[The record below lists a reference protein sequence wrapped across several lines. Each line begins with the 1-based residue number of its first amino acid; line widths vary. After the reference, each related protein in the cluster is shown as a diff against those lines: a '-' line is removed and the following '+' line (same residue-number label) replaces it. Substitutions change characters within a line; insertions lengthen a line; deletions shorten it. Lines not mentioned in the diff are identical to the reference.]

1 MIHNVVFD
9 FGAVLFDWNP
19 HKIVSTFT
27 QSTYEQDM
35 LLTHVLQ
42 HPDWLALD
50 RGTML
55 MAEVIPKFAART
67 GFPEARMED
76 FIDHIQNSLTVIDA
90 SKHLLE
96 DLLEQDFNL
105 YYLTNMSSA
114 FFDTLNDK
122 HDFISL
128 FNGGLVSAK
137 ELLMKPEPE
146 IFQSLMLKYSLS
158 PDDTYF
164 IDDNEDNVLAA
175 RKLGITAIRFS
186 PTPDCYQQ
194 IRSALRLKVD

>member
-1 MIHNVVFD
+1 
-9 FGAVLFDWNP
+9 
-19 HKIVSTFT
+19 
-27 QSTYEQDM
+27 
-35 LLTHVLQ
+35 

-90 SKHLLE
+90 SKNLLE

-114 FFDTLNDK
+114 FFDTLYDK

-146 IFQSLMLKYSLS
+146 IFQSLMLKYALS
-158 PDDTYF
+158 PEDTYF

-186 PTPDCYQQ
+186 PTPACYQQ